1 MYAGW
6 FCPFVQRAWITLEEK
21 KIPYQY
27 VEGLSPLFLCIY
39 LSKNHIIHI
48 YLVIFLYLSCLSYIN
63 KQTTTIAHA
72 YIPDHPITH
81 SYIPT
86 YLLTPPP
93 LSLKTKIVNPYHK
106 PASLLSANPRGLVPT
121 LEVSPGKSLYES
133 TVLCEYLE
141 DHYAGHAPNIL
152 PLAGDDNNDYRRAR
166 HRIWADYVGSR
177 VIPAYHLFLQFQ
189 PAEGTSEADAAGRLA
204 ELRVEFRNTLREFAA
219 EMLRNDDGEV
229 GGNGSGAGP
238 FFLGGQIG
246 LADIALV
253 PWAVSFVFLV
263 FSFSPVCFFLFPIF
277 CSVLG
282 YSFSVHLNHLL
293 FPFIFTLFFFL
304 TRCMFLFMVG
314 FKLFP
319 KFSLIFSKQ
328 VRLWILD
335 EFKGGVGIPEPG
347 QGGED
352 EKVWARWRT
361 WLDALESR
369 DSIKNTTSDREHY
382 LPIYKRYADNTAQS
396 ELAKA
401 TRAGKGVP

>member
-1 MYAGW
+1 MAPPDADLHPVATGLAKKTVDAHLAEQPLKLYAGW

-27 VEGLSPLFLCIY
+27 VE
-39 LSKNHIIHI
+39 
-48 YLVIFLYLSCLSYIN
+48 
-63 KQTTTIAHA
+63 
-72 YIPDHPITH
+72 
-81 SYIPT
+81 
-86 YLLTPPP
+86 
-93 LSLKTKIVNPYHK
+93 VNPYHK

-177 VIPAYHLFLQFQ
+177 VIPAYHRFLQFQ
-189 PAEGTSEADAAGRLA
+189 PAEGTSEAEAAGRLA

-253 PWAVSFVFLV
+253 PWAV
-263 FSFSPVCFFLFPIF
+263 
-277 CSVLG
+277 
-282 YSFSVHLNHLL
+282 
-293 FPFIFTLFFFL
+293 
-304 TRCMFLFMVG
+304 
-314 FKLFP
+314 
-319 KFSLIFSKQ
+319 
-328 VRLWILD
+328 RLWILD

-369 DSIKNTTSDREHY
+369 GSIKNTTSDREHY